1 MSGVSGTLLDHYA
14 RTLIARAPNLRTA
27 LDIGPGRGKY
37 GQMVRELRPGVHLT
51 AMEVDGD
58 YVERF
63 GLRSL
68 YDHVRVAPAYRL
80 LESPDAEWDIVFLG
94 DVIEHMPKSQG
105 LDVLHYLVY
114 RTRYLWAQFPLRY
127 RQGSLAGHASE
138 AHMSIWTRADFDA
151 LHADYLWY
159 ECEFLRGVVI
169 NGYANAGAHIYE
181 VMEDFGDGR
190 TNARD

>member
-1 MSGVSGTLLDHYA
+1 MSGVSGDLLDHYA
-14 RTLIARAPNLRTA
+14 RTLIARAPDLHTA
-27 LDIGPGRGKY
+27 LDIGAGRGKY
-37 GQMVRELRPGVHLT
+37 GRMVRELRPDVHTT
-51 AMEVDGD
+51 AIEVDSE
-58 YVERF
+58 YVESF

-68 YDHVRVAPAYRL
+68 YDTVRNVPACRL
-80 LESPDAEWDIVFLG
+80 LESPDAEWDLVTLG
-94 DVIEHMPKSQG
+94 DVLEHMPKSQG

-114 RTRYLWAQFPLRY
+114 RARYLWVQYPNHY

-138 AHMSIWTRADFDA
+138 AHMSVWTRADFDA

-159 ECEFLRGVVI
+159 ESSFLVGVVI

-190 TNARD
+190 TNTRD